1 VTALL
6 ALEPRDA
13 GTEVVEPVIEFHD
26 GFYAEQNRTRCAGCC
41 IHNTQIDIA
50 THSHTQ

>member
-26 GFYAEQNRTRCAGCC
+26 GFYAEQTRSRCTGCC
-41 IHNTQIDIA
+41 WSGTNIEIA